1 MAFADN
7 LATLPTVDHLAA
19 LRLIDSHTGEL
30 VAEIPNAPGKQG
42 SLRVY
47 AALAQRHGGRIDA
60 AAAQQ
65 GISLFAEHTEDARAN
80 PGKHPNIDRLFAI
93 AEGKIPALEVQLVPK
108 S

>member
-19 LRLIDSHTGEL
+19 LRLLDAHTGHL

-47 AALAQRHGGRIDA
+47 AALAQQHASRIDA
-60 AAAQQ
+60 AAAAQ
-65 GISLFAEHTEDARAN
+65 GMALFAEHTDDARTN

-108 S
+108 A